1 MKLIKTL
8 LVWLLLLALPLQGL
22 AATAM
27 NICSTGATA
36 PSAVQTHCHVA
47 KLKSV
52 PSTPHHAAG
61 ESTVQAADSHCQD
74 SAGPHKCSNCAS
86 CAFGAPCVPV
96 SSLLV
101 SAKPAGAEP
110 IDYLPH
116 HVTSRLPDGLERPP
130 HSLAA

>member
-22 AATAM
+22 AATAL
-27 NICSTGATA
+27 NICSTGAIA
-36 PSAVQTHCHVA
+36 PPAVPVHCHVA
-47 KLKSV
+47 KSETM

-61 ESTVQAADSHCQD
+61 DTAVQTADGHCQD
-74 SAGPHKCSNCAS
+74 SASPHKCSNCAS

-110 IDYLPH
+110 IDYLPR

-130 HSLAA
+130 HPLAA